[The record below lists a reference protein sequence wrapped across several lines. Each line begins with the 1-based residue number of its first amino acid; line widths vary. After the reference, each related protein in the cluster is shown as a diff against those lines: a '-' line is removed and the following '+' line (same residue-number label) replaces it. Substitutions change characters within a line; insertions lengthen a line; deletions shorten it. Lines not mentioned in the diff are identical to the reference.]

1 MRDASWPAPA
11 VVLLLVCAFVH
22 GPVWASH
29 LIVIANDGKEPHRDG
44 SYRVLASPQ
53 PDSVVVLDASTFPP
67 RVVAEI
73 SNVPNSN
80 SGPPQSLCLTPG
92 RAPRAGL
99 RPEPYRSER
108 PDEADRR

>member
-1 MRDASWPAPA
+1 MYDASWRAPA
-11 VVLLLVCAFVH
+11 LVLLLACTLID

-73 SNVPNSN
+73 
-80 SGPPQSLCLTPG
+80 G
-92 RAPRAGL
+92 RASCR
-99 RPEPYRSER
+99 ER
-108 PDEADRR
+108 V